1 MFVVYLYG
9 ACDDYRLPLPQSAC
23 AVMTCCAGAGIRTDG
38 RTDSRGIKGG
48 EDADESNEW
57 RDWVGLGWVGSGK
70 RQEDLMNGLS
80 WRHHDAVL

>member
-38 RTDSRGIKGG
+38 RTDSKGLRVVRMRMSRTNGGI
-48 EDADESNEW
+48 
-57 RDWVGLGWVGSGK
+57 GLGWVGSGRESVRK
-70 RQEDLMNGLS
+70 I
-80 WRHHDAVL
+80 